1 MMTSLVLLVPIV
13 VSVTVA
19 ASQILDDRLI
29 SRSKDTFTV
38 SPEMEF
44 DSIKMDSKRSSRRH
58 PTKINEDAKETKTS
72 QFLLPDGISENR
84 LSSTTPSTFKD
95 IGLSTF
101 KNVDRRPLTT
111 IKTVHHNSDNNKS
124 ATDFSNIEKD
134 RDKSP
139 NDDRNKLE
147 RKTLQISENDVNILQ
162 MQTNNLGNEIGRSSP
177 TNFPGGQNSTRGGQR
192 NVKGATRNV
201 KSAPRN
207 VKSAQ
212 RNVKNGQGGT
222 KSTES
227 GVKSGVN
234 VKTTNNVSAEGAK
247 AETNNVQTA
256 QDHLRTAQNNVRTVQ
271 GNVKTVQSNV
281 KSVQSNVKTS
291 QNNVKTGQTNVKNV
305 ENNIGSAENVKGT
318 SNNVKSGQTNIKNAE
333 NNARSAE
340 NVKGTSNN
348 VKTGQTNVKNAEN
361 NIRSAE
367 HGTATSNNV
376 KTGQMNVKN
385 SENSGR
391 SAEHGKASSNNVKTE
406 QTNVKNSENNGR
418 IAEHGKASSN
428 NVKTGRTNV
437 KTAEHSFR
445 NAESIKPNVK
455 TARNN
460 IKNSGAESV
469 KSPNVKI
476 KIGQNNVKSGENTKT
491 TSNNIKS
498 IERNTNADNSQKTD
512 ATSSDNDVNKSR
524 TKTINPSQTTTNVK
538 STLKP
543 SSILENDPP
552 GTDHQHRYKLGKRNR
567 KNKGFFFHY
576 PYVPQIRH
584 HYPHY
589 DSNFEDCNYSVSE
602 ERTPGGKKKYQDSN
616 IYYIKLPPTPY
627 MFVPGL
633 GYVSQPPR
641 YSPPP
646 QQQPQ
651 LPPLNPPMANARP
664 FRPPRPPTIYQPHVN
679 PFIKVP
685 IDFISNGKP
694 TSVYQWQDEKLPS
707 RNDNQIT
714 NLDKGPYVFN
724 GRPSSIYLLRPDGSQ
739 TIPQPIRLN
748 DYQNNGYYSSATF
761 D

>member
-19 ASQILDDRLI
+19 ASQILEDRLI

-58 PTKINEDAKETKTS
+58 LTKINEDAKETKTS
-72 QFLLPDGISENR
+72 QFLFADGISENQ

-95 IGLSTF
+95 IGISKL
-101 KNVDRRPLTT
+101 KNDDRRPITT
-111 IKTVHHNSDNNKS
+111 IKTDHRNSDNNKS
-124 ATDFSNIEKD
+124 ATNFSNIEKD
-134 RDKSP
+134 RDKAP

-147 RKTLQISENDVNILQ
+147 RKALQISENDVNNLR
-162 MQTNNLGNEIGRSSP
+162 METNNLGNDFSRSLPS
-177 TNFPGGQNSTRGGQR
+177 NFPGGQLSTRGTQK
-192 NVKGATRNV
+192 NEKGGSRNV

-207 VKSAQ
+207 VKSGQ
-212 RNVKNGQGGT
+212 GNVKNGQGST
-222 KSTES
+222 KSTRSNVES
-227 GVKSGVN
+227 GQNIKA
-234 VKTTNNVSAEGAK
+234 TNNVSAESVKAK
-247 AETNNVQTA
+247 TNNVQ
-256 QDHLRTAQNNVRTVQ
+256 DHARAAQNSGRSTQ
-271 GNVKTVQSNV
+271 DNVKTIQSNV
-281 KSVQSNVKTS
+281 TTL
-291 QNNVKTGQTNVKNV
+291 QNNVKSTENNVRSVWNVK
-305 ENNIGSAENVKGT
+305 T
-318 SNNVKSGQTNIKNAE
+318 GQTNIKNAE
-333 NNARSAE
+333 DNVRSAE
-340 NVKGTSNN
+340 NVKVISNHL
-348 VKTGQTNVKNAEN
+348 KTGQTNVIN
-361 NIRSAE
+361 
-367 HGTATSNNV
+367 
-376 KTGQMNVKN
+376 
-385 SENSGR
+385 
-391 SAEHGKASSNNVKTE
+391 
-406 QTNVKNSENNGR
+406 
-418 IAEHGKASSN
+418 
-428 NVKTGRTNV
+428 
-437 KTAEHSFR
+437 AEHSFR
-445 NAESIKPNVK
+445 NAESVK
-455 TARNN
+455 T
-460 IKNSGAESV
+460 S
-469 KSPNVKI
+469 NVKI
-476 KIGQNNVKSGENTKT
+476 KIGQNNVKSGENTK
-491 TSNNIKS
+491 
-498 IERNTNADNSQKTD
+498 RNTNMDNFQKTD
-512 ATSSDNDVNKSR
+512 ATSTDNDVSNSR
-524 TKTINPSQTTTNVK
+524 TKDTKNINPSQTTTNLK
-538 STLKP
+538 STLRP

-552 GTDHQHRYKLGKRNR
+552 GTDHHRYKLGKRNR

-589 DSNFEDCNYSVSE
+589 DSNFEDCNYSGSE

-646 QQQPQ
+646 Q
-651 LPPLNPPMANARP
+651 LPPLNPPMANVRP

-694 TSVYQWQDEKLPS
+694 TSVYQWQDEKPPS

-724 GRPSSIYLLRPDGSQ
+724 GRPSSIYLIRPDGSQ